1 VKRIQFFVD
10 DDVFNEI
17 KQYAEERGFT
27 TDNMIRYALYMYM
40 RRKYQK
46 TVKKDRLKYRGDM
59 ENPGGVYFVT
69 LEINGKKYCKIG
81 ISSNIKKRIKGIE
94 VGLPIDAQIFKV
106 IQVGNMY
113 KAERAFHDHFASK
126 RIKREW
132 FELSDDD
139 YKKIETYGLNLIKK

>member
-1 VKRIQFFVD
+1 MKRIQFFID
-10 DDVFNEI
+10 ETKFEDV
-17 KQYAEERGFT
+17 KSCAKYMGLT
-27 TDNMIRYALYMYM
+27 LDNMARHALYQYM
-40 RRKYQK
+40 RKNNQK

-113 KAERAFHDHFASK
+113 KAEKAFHDHFASK